1 MKKVKVIV
9 CSNAALDYL
18 DYPKDIEIFRSKIHF
33 GDEAY
38 DDFTELS
45 AADFYRRL
53 AKNPK
58 QIPSTSYVSI
68 GHIEEVFNRL
78 YEEGYQEAFVIT
90 IAKPLSGLYEA
101 VINIAKEVKLKV
113 HTYDSKT
120 LAYPEAHMALT
131 AYKMFQIGY
140 PVTDVI
146 ATLDYIRSHQKM
158 FVAVD
163 TLLYLVKNGRLSRLQ
178 GTLGTLLSI
187 KPVLT
192 LNPDGKVE
200 TLEKIRTTPKALRR
214 IFELYDEETQDKDV
228 ITFINHAHNKQGVE
242 VLTEMIKEKYP
253 ERQVIVS
260 FLTPVVGAHAGPK
273 AIALGYIETMSKKTL

>member
-1 MKKVKVIV
+1 
-9 CSNAALDYL
+9 
-18 DYPKDIEIFRSKIHF
+18 
-33 GDEAY
+33 
-38 DDFTELS
+38 
-45 AADFYRRL
+45 
-53 AKNPK
+53 
-58 QIPSTSYVSI
+58 
-68 GHIEEVFNRL
+68 
-78 YEEGYQEAFVIT
+78 
-90 IAKPLSGLYEA
+90 
-101 VINIAKEVKLKV
+101 
-113 HTYDSKT
+113 
-120 LAYPEAHMALT
+120 
-131 AYKMFQIGY
+131 
-140 PVTDVI
+140 
-146 ATLDYIRSHQKM
+146 M

>member
-120 LAYPEAHMALT
+120 LAYP
-131 AYKMFQIGY
+131 
-140 PVTDVI
+140 
-146 ATLDYIRSHQKM
+146 
-158 FVAVD
+158 
-163 TLLYLVKNGRLSRLQ
+163 
-178 GTLGTLLSI
+178 
-187 KPVLT
+187 
-192 LNPDGKVE
+192 
-200 TLEKIRTTPKALRR
+200 
-214 IFELYDEETQDKDV
+214 
-228 ITFINHAHNKQGVE
+228 
-242 VLTEMIKEKYP
+242 
-253 ERQVIVS
+253 
-260 FLTPVVGAHAGPK
+260 
-273 AIALGYIETMSKKTL
+273 